1 LKNTIIPGDNVRQ
14 QLDKNSVHNKSPEE
28 TGEPC
33 CHFFQSPGELQSS
46 GKISEG
52 QTILVIFTRMLTMAL
67 STQIYFIIPFL
78 SSTSAFVVFIE
89 QASLPLW

>member
-1 LKNTIIPGDNVRQ
+1 MVIPGDNVRQ
-14 QLDKNSVHNKSPEE
+14 QLDKNSVHTNSPEE

-33 CHFFQSPGELQSS
+33 CHFFQYPGEFQSS

-52 QTILVIFTRMLTMAL
+52 TIILVIFTRMLTVAL
-67 STQIYFIIPFL
+67 LPQIHFIIPFI